1 MRPQMVVL
9 DQPGIEISLQL
20 IDAAVDLLAER
31 NPVKLV
37 QDSAMEALTDSIG
50 LRALGLGAAV
60 IDVLDRARTHGSR
73 GRRTRCHDRS
83 ACATTGCRARR
94 RTAPPDH

>member
-1 MRPQMVVL
+1 MVVL

-37 QDSAMEALTDSIG
+37 QDSAMEALT
-50 LRALGLGAAV
+50 
-60 IDVLDRARTHGSR
+60 T
-73 GRRTRCHDRS
+73 
-83 ACATTGCRARR
+83 ACL
-94 RTAPPDH
+94 